1 MQDNAHIFKTKSIFK
16 GLLIIAFLFTSSVCK
31 AQVDTTTRNYF
42 LSLHS
47 GYGFIMPHHKS
58 IEYNIKDH
66 IRPLSMR
73 AGFCPTGKK
82 EWHRYY
88 RFPEIGLGFYGS
100 NLGNDEIYGFSYALY
115 SYFKSPFISRPKW
128 HLDYEIAFGLSW
140 LTEQFDVENNYQNI
154 AIGSSTNIYFDAG
167 LMASFRLHSKLY
179 FLSGLQ
185 FIHFSNGKITSPNK
199 GLNVV
204 TSNIGLQYFFR
215 EKSYKKD
222 KRTQVQETRYIPT
235 NYFQGIYAH
244 GIKSISRMEDGY
256 FYASSLSLEYHR
268 KYNRKYNWGLGLD
281 LFYDGTSGL
290 SENKTSSDLSKDFFQ
305 MGLHASHDLMVGRI
319 AMIMQVGGYLWLPG
333 KAEAPIYNRIGLRY
347 TFDSGIIA
355 NLSLKSHYA
364 QASFIEF
371 GVGYQLEYQ

>member
-1 MQDNAHIFKTKSIFK
+1 MAFFFVSLMCKS
-16 GLLIIAFLFTSSVCK
+16 
-31 AQVDTTTRNYF
+31 QVDSTQRNYF
-42 LSLHS
+42 LSLNS

-58 IEYNIKDH
+58 IEYNIVDH
-66 IRPLSMR
+66 IRPLSLR
-73 AGFCPTGKK
+73 AGFRPTGGKD
-82 EWHRYY
+82 WHSYY
-88 RFPEIGLGFYGS
+88 RFPEIGLGVYGS
-100 NLGNDEIYGFSYALY
+100 NLGNDKVYGFSYALY
-115 SYFKSPFISRPKW
+115 TYFKSPFITRPIW

-140 LTEQFDVENNYQNI
+140 LTKKFDVENNYQNI

-167 LMASFRLHSKLY
+167 LMASFRLHSRLY
-179 FLSGLQ
+179 LLSGLQ

-204 TSNIGLQYFFR
+204 TSSIGLQYFFN
-215 EKSYKKD
+215 ENSYGKYNQAKAQKK
-222 KRTQVQETRYIPT
+222 TFIPS

-244 GIKSISRMEDGY
+244 GIKSISRMEDGF
-256 FYASSLSLEYHR
+256 FYASSLSLEYHK

-290 SENKTSSDLSKDFFQ
+290 SENQITADFTTNFFQ
-305 MGLHASHDLMVGRI
+305 LGLHASHDLMVGRM
-319 AMIMQVGGYLWLPG
+319 ALIMQVGGYLWLPG

-371 GVGYQLEYQ
+371 GIGYQLEYQ